1 MKSKKHLLLCLQS
14 RLVNAPLPGWTEDL
28 SFEFIQ
34 FLTGSG
40 VHTINRHSTE
50 LANPTIKIIA
60 IYKHMAGGGG
70 SPKGNCIYDAPHS
83 YRDCG
88 Q

>member
-1 MKSKKHLLLCLQS
+1 MEH
-14 RLVNAPLPGWTEDL
+14 L
-28 SFEFIQ
+28 SFMFIQ

-40 VHTINRHSTE
+40 VHIINRLSTE

-70 SPKGNCIYDAPHS
+70 VPKGNCIYDAPHS
-83 YRDCG
+83 
-88 Q
+88 